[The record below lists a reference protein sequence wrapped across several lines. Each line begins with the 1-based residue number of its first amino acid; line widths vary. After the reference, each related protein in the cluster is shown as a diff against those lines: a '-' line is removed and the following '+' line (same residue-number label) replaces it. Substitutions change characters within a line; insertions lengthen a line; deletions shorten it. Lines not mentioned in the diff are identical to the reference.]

1 MSRLKLFIQQ
11 ISAIVILSLA
21 VGCSSEKKSSL
32 FTEISST
39 SSGIDFENTIT
50 ESYRFNLLT
59 NEYTYMGGG
68 VGAGD
73 FNNDGL
79 PDLFFTAS
87 QTSCRLYI
95 NEGGFKFTDVTTA
108 AGLTTKNWCTGVNI
122 IDINNDGWQDIYIC
136 VSGAINP
143 AERKNLLYIN
153 NHNLTFTE
161 MAATY
166 GLDDDSYSTQAAF
179 LDYDKDGLLDM
190 YLLTHQ
196 MYGESINRVAPKD
209 LSGNSPRN
217 DQLYHNEGVN
227 AKTGQP
233 YFKNTTLQAGVKEDG
248 YGLGIVVSDLNG
260 DNWPDIYVSNDY
272 IGNDC
277 MWINQQNG
285 TFKNTIAQSLNHQS
299 YSSMGADAADINND
313 ALPDIATLDMMPET
327 NDRKKMMYSILTNER
342 HEMEKQLLYE
352 PSYMRNM
359 LQLNRGT
366 AVVNDSV
373 TPVFSDI
380 ANYAGMAETDWSWSV
395 LAADFN
401 YDGFKDFHITNGL
414 GRDLLNH
421 DFATFSSTRSGGGPN
436 KALIE
441 ELQSYGTVA
450 LSNYFF
456 INNKNCSFTNAAEM
470 AGIDEKAISNGAAYA
485 DLDNDG
491 DLDLVV
497 NNINSKAFLF
507 ANNTIQTDKK
517 TSNYLAFKLEGP
529 VNNKDGIGAIIKV
542 FIKDS
547 TLLLEQNPVRGY
559 LSAVDKR
566 LFTGMGNS
574 SVADCIQILWP
585 DDSMQVLKHIK
596 VNQTLAINYKNANIA
611 WAPAA
616 KLTTFFNDYTKES
629 AINFNH
635 TDSFFF
641 DYSFQRLLPQKFS
654 SLGPGIAVADVNKD
668 GLEDFFIGNGYKK
681 KGELFIQNVNG
692 HFSSSPLE
700 TGDKRQE
707 DTGCLFFDVD
717 NDNDEDLLV
726 TSGTN
731 EFPRNSP
738 YLLPRLYLNDGKG
751 NFTRNTAA
759 IPAHLTTVTT
769 VVKASDF
776 DKDGDLDL
784 FLGGRIVSENYPLPA
799 VSYLLQNNK
808 GIFTD
813 VTKTYCPELI
823 TAGMVT
829 DAEWIDVDGD
839 KMDELVITGEWMP
852 VRIFKN
858 QQSNFKEIT
867 AEAGLASFSGMWRSV
882 AASDL
887 DKDGDVDLVV
897 GNIGLNNK
905 YHFNSNHPLNLW
917 YADIDGNGS
926 IDPIMG
932 YYMAPQN
939 GKKDLYTALNLDDI
953 AGQVPAIK
961 KQYLLHK
968 DFSTA
973 TMAAVFKTASN
984 PVKLLAAEAASCW
997 FENTGKGVF
1006 KKHQLPAE
1014 AQFAPVNCIL
1024 INDYNNDRYPDV
1036 LIAGNEYQSD
1046 ITTGQ
1051 YDASYGL
1058 LLLGNAKKRF
1068 TPVTQAKSG
1077 FFLRGDAR
1085 CMRQIII
1092 NKKPMVLAAVNNT
1105 KLQVYKIGD

>member
-1 MSRLKLFIQQ
+1 M
-11 ISAIVILSLA
+11 
-21 VGCSSEKKSSL
+21 
-32 FTEISST
+32 
-39 SSGIDFENTIT
+39 
-50 ESYRFNLLT
+50 
-59 NEYTYMGGG
+59 
-68 VGAGD
+68 
-73 FNNDGL
+73 
-79 PDLFFTAS
+79 
-87 QTSCRLYI
+87 
-95 NEGGFKFTDVTTA
+95 
-108 AGLTTKNWCTGVNI
+108 
-122 IDINNDGWQDIYIC
+122 
-136 VSGAINP
+136 
-143 AERKNLLYIN
+143 
-153 NHNLTFTE
+153 
-161 MAATY
+161 
-166 GLDDDSYSTQAAF
+166 
-179 LDYDKDGLLDM
+179 
-190 YLLTHQ
+190 
-196 MYGESINRVAPKD
+196 
-209 LSGNSPRN
+209 
-217 DQLYHNEGVN
+217 
-227 AKTGQP
+227 
-233 YFKNTTLQAGVKEDG
+233 
-248 YGLGIVVSDLNG
+248 
-260 DNWPDIYVSNDY
+260 
-272 IGNDC
+272 
-277 MWINQQNG
+277 
-285 TFKNTIAQSLNHQS
+285 
-299 YSSMGADAADINND
+299 
-313 ALPDIATLDMMPET
+313 
-327 NDRKKMMYSILTNER
+327 
-342 HEMEKQLLYE
+342 
-352 PSYMRNM
+352 
-359 LQLNRGT
+359 
-366 AVVNDSV
+366 
-373 TPVFSDI
+373 
-380 ANYAGMAETDWSWSV
+380 
-395 LAADFN
+395 
-401 YDGFKDFHITNGL
+401 
-414 GRDLLNH
+414 
-421 DFATFSSTRSGGGPN
+421 
-436 KALIE
+436 
-441 ELQSYGTVA
+441 
-450 LSNYFF
+450 
-456 INNKNCSFTNAAEM
+456 
-470 AGIDEKAISNGAAYA
+470 
-485 DLDNDG
+485 
-491 DLDLVV
+491 
-497 NNINSKAFLF
+497 
-507 ANNTIQTDKK
+507 
-517 TSNYLAFKLEGP
+517 
-529 VNNKDGIGAIIKV
+529 
-542 FIKDS
+542 
-547 TLLLEQNPVRGY
+547 
-559 LSAVDKR
+559 
-566 LFTGMGNS
+566 
-574 SVADCIQILWP
+574 
-585 DDSMQVLKHIK
+585 
-596 VNQTLAINYKNANIA
+596 
-611 WAPAA
+611 
-616 KLTTFFNDYTKES
+616 
-629 AINFNH
+629 
-635 TDSFFF
+635 
-641 DYSFQRLLPQKFS
+641 
-654 SLGPGIAVADVNKD
+654 NKD

-1014 AQFAPVNCIL
+1014 AHVAPLNCIL